1 MADFA
6 PNYTARYKL
15 IYTTRGL
22 QHSLGLR
29 FNASMAQSAVVAAA
43 ESLLDAIFAA
53 VGSVMFADFT
63 IVDAEYSAANSTFF
77 VPVGWSGSTPTGS
90 VSAGIFPMDDIVMTT
105 WSGRSIG
112 GHKGKFVMFGLYWG
126 VASADFTDFVVT
138 PAEEV
143 AVGTVAD
150 ALAVAPG
157 LVMNDNLAATFWR
170 ERATIKPA
178 DAWVKHRRP

>member
-1 MADFA
+1 MADYA

-15 IYTTRGL
+15 IYTAAGL

-29 FNASMAQSAVVAAA
+29 FSAAMPQSGVVSSA
-43 ESLLDAIFAA
+43 EALLATIF
-53 VGSVMFADFT
+53 GFLSGIMFTDFT

-77 VPVGWSGSTPTGS
+77 VPVGWSGSPPGGTVG
-90 VSAGIFPMDDIVMTT
+90 AGILPMDEIVMTT
-105 WSGRSIG
+105 WAGRSIG

-126 VASADFTDFVVT
+126 VGHGDFDDFVVT
-138 PAEEV
+138 AAEEANV
-143 AVGTVAD
+143 ASVAD

-170 ERATIKPA
+170 ERATIKPS
-178 DAWVKHRRP
+178 DAWVKNRRP